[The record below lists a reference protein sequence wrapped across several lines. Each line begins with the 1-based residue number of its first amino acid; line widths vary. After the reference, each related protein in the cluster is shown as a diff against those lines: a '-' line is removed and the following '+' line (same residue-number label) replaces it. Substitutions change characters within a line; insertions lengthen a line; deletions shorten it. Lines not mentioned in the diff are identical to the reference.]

1 MNTLAIPRIRP
12 VTDRIEASLSGLV
25 QRRPQAPA
33 PGVGRP
39 RPGVGRWPGGP
50 NGLCLQTWMSEGAAL
65 DSHVYAPAGTRQ
77 SLGTLISVHG
87 VTRRAQEQFARWLPF
102 AERLQL
108 TLVAPCFGRDRFPGY
123 QRLAGRKGG
132 LPADSALLRLLDHLR
147 NEGVVGGGPVFLFGY
162 SGGAQFVHRFLLA
175 HPDAADG
182 AAVASAGWYT
192 FPDRVTPFPYGLAT
206 ARVPL
211 ASRLD
216 AFLQKPVLVAVG
228 EDDIQRDRQLRRR
241 LWMDAWQGRTRVERA
256 ERWAEALRGEA
267 RRRGL
272 GSRVS
277 LCHLPGAGHSFTECM
292 RAGLGWQVAMFLAD
306 LLPLVGGGRADA

>member
-1 MNTLAIPRIRP
+1 MNTLAIASTRP
-12 VTDRIEASLSGLV
+12 VTDGIETSWSGLV
-25 QRRPQAPA
+25 QGCQQEPA
-33 PGVGRP
+33 PGVSLQRLS
-39 RPGVGRWPGGP
+39 VCHWPGGP
-50 NGLCLQTWMSEGAAL
+50 NALCTRTRTSEGAPL
-65 DSHVYAPAGTRQ
+65 DSHVYAPAGRRE

-87 VTRRAQEQFARWLPF
+87 VTRRAHEQFARWLPF

-108 TLVAPCFGRDRFPGY
+108 TLVAPRFGRDRFPGY
-123 QRLAGRKGG
+123 QRLAGMKGG
-132 LPADSALLRLLDHLR
+132 LPADLALRRLLDQLR
-147 NEGVVGGGPVFLFGY
+147 NDRLVGAGPVFLFGY

-206 ARVPL
+206 SRVPL

-216 AFLQKPVLVAVG
+216 AFLQKPLLVAVG
-228 EDDIQRDRQLRRR
+228 EEDIQRDRQLRRR
-241 LWMDAWQGRTRVERA
+241 PWMDAWQGRTRVERA
-256 ERWAEALRGEA
+256 ERWTEALRSEA

-292 RAGLGWQVAMFLAD
+292 AAGLGWQVAMFLSE
-306 LLPLVGGGRADA
+306 LLPLAGGNRGDV